1 MRAHVGFEEG
11 VANEKVVNKLSFNLS
26 IICLFLFLIV
36 SFLIPI
42 REPVMGHHPLNL
54 ILYLTLITFVL
65 GLIGFL
71 GIQDWKG
78 MARSAATIVITLGLS
93 LVLAAVLFFG
103 SLLS

>member
-1 MRAHVGFEEG
+1 MK
-11 VANEKVVNKLSFNLS
+11 KVVNIWSFNLS
-26 IICLFLFLIV
+26 IICLFLFFLF

-42 REPVMGHHPLNL
+42 REPVMGTHPLNL
-54 ILYLTLITFVL
+54 ILYLTLITLVL
-65 GLIGFL
+65 GLIGLL